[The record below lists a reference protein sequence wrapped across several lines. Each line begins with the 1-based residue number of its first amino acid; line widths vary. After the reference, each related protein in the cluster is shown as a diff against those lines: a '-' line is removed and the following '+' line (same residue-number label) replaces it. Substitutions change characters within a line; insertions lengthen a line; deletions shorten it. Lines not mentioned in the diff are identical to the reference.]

1 MNAIFV
7 RMQVKCMSAVESLK
21 AGAGRPGRM
30 LRRLVKDERAAS
42 VIEYAILLGVI
53 VGAVTVAVTQ
63 FGNQISTA
71 LDGIATRVT
80 SSVSNVGNTTN

>member
-21 AGAGRPGRM
+21 AGAGRSGAVG
-30 LRRLVKDERAAS
+30 RRLGKDERAAS

-53 VGAVTVAVTQ
+53 VGAVTVAVGT
-63 FGNQISTA
+63 FGTEIQNVLA
-71 LDGIATRVT
+71 GITTRVT
-80 SSVSNVGNTTN
+80 NTVSDVGNT